1 MPRLDTLPA
10 PYAIRVR
17 LARDAASWESRCISA
32 HAAQWIAWNV
42 REDTWFGPA
51 ELARVCT
58 VIDGIDVTEPG
69 LEGPELLTRCA
80 PALERVRAMS
90 PAELGQLPAVGVN
103 HITASRLGRRFVLA
117 PGSTWARGTAS
128 GEASQA
134 LPPGTR
140 VQVNPRVG
148 FRFTHSWLTFEVG
161 GRPVPKA
168 TDHAMRF
175 LGLPWPPGFGTVLR
189 VEIPFPAL
197 RAVGASFAIPTV
209 FDGILDTPVVPDW
222 RARPEREHVPAEPWG
237 HARDLNDDGP
247 GLPEVIADITQAGT
261 MNAEYLGAPTTDWR
275 GRPFLAGAAPR

>member
-10 PYAIRVR
+10 PYALRVR
-17 LARDAASWESRCISA
+17 LALDAASWESRCISA
-32 HAAQWIAWNV
+32 HAAPWIAWNV
-42 REDTWFGPA
+42 REDIWFGPA
-51 ELARVCT
+51 ELDRVRA
-58 VIDGIDVTEPG
+58 VLDALDATEPG

-80 PALERVRAMS
+80 RELERVRAMS
-90 PAELGQLPAVGVN
+90 PAELGQLPAVFVN
-103 HITASRLGRRFVLA
+103 HITASRLGRRFDLA
-117 PGSTWARGTAS
+117 PTSTWARGTAS

-148 FRFTHSWLTFEVG
+148 FRVIHSWLTFEVG
-161 GRPVPKA
+161 GVPVPKA
-168 TDHAMRF
+168 PDHAMCS
-175 LGLPWPPGFGTVLR
+175 LGLPWSPGFGTVIR

-197 RAVGASFAIPTV
+197 RAAGASFAIPTV
-209 FDGILDTPVVPDW
+209 FDGILDIPVVPDW

-237 HARDLNDDGP
+237 HARDLKDDGP

-261 MNAEYLGAPTTDWR
+261 MDAEYLGALTIDWS